1 MDSLIFWL
9 FLFYCY
15 KPKSHI
21 RCCYVIIH
29 SIATVQATTCARR
42 RFGIGFVYLMSIKGG
57 RPALVTCILPAEQP
71 SSLHPESQ
79 NNKHSYWNGTHLL
92 IWLKHGDNRQTF
104 QTVEPSLW
112 ASAWGAFKSSKMLN
126 SELTAVFTTQS
137 PFLCVFGKRAQTSCK
152 TGASQSGLATDLSHE
167 LLGGENQ
174 LVVDDPAW
182 QLFKQGAV
190 GVNVHS
196 LLVLHSLVA
205 AFGQP
210 GSVIKISSCNCLE
223 ESS

>member
-1 MDSLIFWL
+1 
-9 FLFYCY
+9 
-15 KPKSHI
+15 
-21 RCCYVIIH
+21 
-29 SIATVQATTCARR
+29 
-42 RFGIGFVYLMSIKGG
+42 MSVKRG
-57 RPALVTCILPAEQP
+57 RPVLVTCILLAEQL

-79 NNKHSYWNGTHLL
+79 NNKHSYWETPTNMTRG
-92 IWLKHGDNRQTF
+92 WWQRANF
-104 QTVEPSLW
+104 VERSLW
-112 ASAWGAFKSSKMLN
+112 ASARGAFQTFKMLS
-126 SELTAVFTTQS
+126 SELTAVFTNQS
-137 PFLCVFGKRAQTSCK
+137 PFLCVFGKQAQISCRAD
-152 TGASQSGLATDLSHE
+152 ASQSGLATDLSHE

-182 QLFKQGAV
+182 QLFKQWAV

-210 GSVIKISSCNCLE
+210 GSVIKISSCDCLE